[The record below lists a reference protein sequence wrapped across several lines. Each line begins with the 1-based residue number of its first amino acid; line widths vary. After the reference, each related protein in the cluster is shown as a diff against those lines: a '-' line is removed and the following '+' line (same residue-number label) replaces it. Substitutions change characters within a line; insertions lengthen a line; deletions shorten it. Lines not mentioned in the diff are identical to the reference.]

1 MNRYIL
7 IHRLRGPAI
16 LLLIGVLALMD
27 HLELIHHFWSWFWPL
42 MMITIG
48 ALMLAERAALASE
61 DYYPPEP
68 YPGAAYPGA
77 PYQGPGY
84 QGPGYPGPQYP
95 GAPYQGMDP
104 NAPAGTQQ
112 AAQPGTA
119 IVPANSNEF
128 GNGGNGGQ
136 L

>member
-42 MMITIG
+42 MMIMIG
-48 ALMLAERAALASE
+48 ALMLAERAALAQD
-61 DYYPPEP
+61 DYYRQQP
-68 YPGAAYPGA
+68 YPGAGYPGA
-77 PYQGPGY
+77 
-84 QGPGYPGPQYP
+84 GYPGAGYAGSEYP
-95 GAPYQGMDP
+95 AAPYTGADP
-104 NAPAGTQQ
+104 NAAGVQ
-112 AAQPGTA
+112 ATAQPGTA
-119 IVPANSNEF
+119 IVPAGSSELDKF
-128 GNGGNGGQ
+128 KDESGNGGQ

>member
-27 HLELIHHFWSWFWPL
+27 KLEIIHHFWSWFWPL

-48 ALMLAERAALASE
+48 ALMLAERAALANE
-61 DYYPPEP
+61 DYPS
-68 YPGAAYPGA
+68 
-77 PYQGPGY
+77 
-84 QGPGYPGPQYP
+84 PQYP
-95 GAPYQGMDP
+95 GAPYPGAQYPGGQYPGAPYPGAPFSGVDP
-104 NAPAGTQQ
+104 NAPAQP

-119 IVPANSNEF
+119 IVPANSNDF
-128 GNGGNGGQ
+128 GNSGNGGQ

>member
-16 LLLIGVLALMD
+16 LLLIGMLAL
-27 HLELIHHFWSWFWPL
+27 LNQTGVIHHFWGWFWPL
-42 MMITIG
+42 VMITIG

-61 DYYPPEP
+61 DYYPPQP
-68 YPGAAYPGA
+68 YPGPG
-77 PYQGPGY
+77 
-84 QGPGYPGPQYP
+84 YP

-104 NAPAGTQQ
+104 NAQAAQQ
-112 AAQPGTA
+112 AAQAGTA
-119 IVPANSNEF
+119 IVPASTNDF

>member
-42 MMITIG
+42 LMITIG
-48 ALMLAERAALASE
+48 ALMLAERAALANE
-61 DYYPPEP
+61 DYYPPQP
-68 YPGAAYPGA
+68 YPG
-77 PYQGPGY
+77 
-84 QGPGYPGPQYP
+84 YP

-104 NAPAGTQQ
+104 NVPAG
-112 AAQPGTA
+112 AQPPAQAGSA
-119 IVPANSNEF
+119 IVPANTNDFS
-128 GNGGNGGQ
+128 NGGNGGQ